1 MCRGKKIKYGYKRQ
15 VNVSYSE
22 AVTKV
27 KAELQKEGF
36 GVLIEIDVKATLKQ
50 KLDVDYD
57 NYIIIGACNPPFAY
71 QALQAEKDIGLLLPC
86 NVIVYDDRGK
96 TFAASI
102 LPTQPMSM
110 IENKKLQDITVQVE
124 SKLNK
129 VIDNI

>member
-1 MCRGKKIKYGYKRQ
+1 MRGGKKMKYNYKKQ
-15 VNVSYSE
+15 VNISYSE

-36 GVLIEIDVKATLKQ
+36 GVMTEIDVKATLKK
-50 KLDVDYD
+50 KLNVDFD

-86 NVIVYDDRGK
+86 NVIVYDDGGK

-102 LPTQPMSM
+102 LPTQAMNM
-110 IENKKLQDITVQVE
+110 IENKKLQDIAVQVE
-124 SKLNK
+124 SKLKK
-129 VIDNI
+129 VIDNL

>member
-1 MCRGKKIKYGYKRQ
+1 VRGGKKMKYNYKKQ
-15 VNVSYSE
+15 VNISYSE

-36 GVLIEIDVKATLKQ
+36 GVMTEIDVKATLKK
-50 KLDVDYD
+50 KLNVDFD

-86 NVIVYDDRGK
+86 NVIVYDDGGK

-102 LPTQPMSM
+102 LPTQAMNM
-110 IENKKLQDITVQVE
+110 IENKKLQDIAVQVE
-124 SKLNK
+124 SKLKK
-129 VIDNI
+129 VIDNL